1 MPRHLKKIVIS
12 CFAGNMLEW
21 YEFAVFGF
29 LTTYISQNFFPGSSP
44 YLATLMTYA
53 IFATGFIMRPLGAI
67 LSGHI
72 GDRQG
77 RRGGLLLS
85 ITLMALPTFIIGC
98 LPTYNQIGILAPIL
112 LLLCRMIQGISLGG
126 EFSGSIVYLI
136 EHSPKEKSGF
146 YASWADLGSS
156 VGMIAASLTSLVL
169 TLYFSQDQMLSFG
182 WRLPFLAGI
191 AFGILG
197 YYLRRNLTET
207 PEFKPTTEKK
217 AWGALVSDIF
227 KISPRRF
234 ISCSTFLAINS
245 GGYYFLVIYLP
256 KQILV
261 DALPSYAMTLLPLIS
276 IIAMVPSTF
285 MTAYWSDKIGQIP
298 ILIVG
303 YLSSLALAYPAL
315 LFTTTSTKLWPII
328 IVHVL
333 FSWSLGACF
342 GPRSSLMAR
351 MFPTS
356 HRYTGV
362 SITYNI
368 ANATFGGLS
377 PIICA
382 TIANSFGPSSP
393 ALWIIACA
401 LVSFF
406 SVLQLTKTSKA
417 SEISSTI

>member
-1 MPRHLKKIVIS
+1 MPANLKKIVIS

-29 LTTYISQNFFPGSSP
+29 LISYISQNFFPSSNP

-72 GDRQG
+72 GDSQG

-85 ITLMALPTFIIGC
+85 ITLMALPTFAIGC
-98 LPTYNQIGILAPIL
+98 LPTYEQIGILAPL
-112 LLLCRMIQGISLGG
+112 LLLICRMIQGISLGG

-136 EHSPKEKSGF
+136 EHSPKDRAGF
-146 YASWADLGSS
+146 YGSWADLGSS

-169 TLYFSQDQMLSFG
+169 TLYFTPDEMMIFG
-182 WRLPFLAGI
+182 WRLPFLGGI
-191 AFGILG
+191 GFGLLG

-207 PEFKPTTEKK
+207 PKFKVATEKK
-217 AWGALVSDIF
+217 AWGALAAEVF
-227 KISPRRF
+227 KMCPRRF
-234 ISCSTFLAINS
+234 ISCTTFLAINC

-256 KQILV
+256 KQILA
-261 DALPSYAMTLLPLIS
+261 DTLPSYAMTLLPLIS
-276 IIAMVPSTF
+276 ITAMIPSTF

-298 ILIVG
+298 ILVIG
-303 YLSSLALAYPAL
+303 YLSSLVLAYPAVML
-315 LFTTTSTKLWPII
+315 TTTSTTLWPIAL
-328 IVHVL
+328 VHIL

-342 GPRSSLMAR
+342 GPRSALMTR

-362 SITYNI
+362 SLTYNI

-377 PIICA
+377 PLICA
-382 TIANSFGPSSP
+382 TIANNYGPSSP

-401 LVSFF
+401 LISFL
-406 SVLQLTKTSKA
+406 SVIYLARKPKESKM
-417 SEISSTI
+417 